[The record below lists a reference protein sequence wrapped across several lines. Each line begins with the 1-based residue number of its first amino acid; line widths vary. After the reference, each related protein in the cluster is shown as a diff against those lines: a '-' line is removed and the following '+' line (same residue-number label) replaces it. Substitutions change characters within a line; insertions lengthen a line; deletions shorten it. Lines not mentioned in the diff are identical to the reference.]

1 MDQVHRDTGCK
12 VDALHLTN
20 VLFSQIVKYK
30 NKEMKYFHVVVLF
43 SLIIIGDG
51 ELWYSATGID
61 KDKAK
66 STKAYDTEYLQ
77 TEGGFVPLIVKNFTK
92 SVDIDPNKWHFK
104 RKKLDL
110 NYAQNSNLSV
120 AAHPNATLL
129 RYLNNVRIINVAQTK
144 KTNNK
149 LIRKKCRPMSNKK
162 LLGKGRTRFLEVF
175 EVVEFEHVAC
185 ISSSGLEGT
194 CLPENECQNT
204 KGSPMGT
211 CADGYGTCCV
221 IEFKCDD
228 HTVASSGWFT
238 NPGFPSPS
246 TERLSCALSI
256 HKSSE
261 DIKQLRLDFM
271 NFELL
276 PPTGGTC
283 QEDQFIVSGQNV
295 NNMIPIICGVNTGQH
310 IYIEV
315 GETEGPIILAIQT
328 VSPDS
333 RLFSIK
339 ITQVSVTDELAAPTG
354 CFQYFTETQ
363 GIIESLNYRD
373 KSDIGI
379 ARTPQYLNNLNYAI
393 CISRAAQTCSVTY
406 TNSNYYMQI
415 VNYDADGL
423 PVIPKGQAGVEIFNC
438 PSDWLLISATRL
450 CGERLNDGSVVQ
462 DFSLDA
468 PVTDYGAGPIV
479 VWFRTDEGYV
489 GRGFQLRYQQ
499 NACS

>member
-339 ITQVSVTDELAAPTG
+339 
-354 CFQYFTETQ
+354 
-363 GIIESLNYRD
+363 
-373 KSDIGI
+373 
-379 ARTPQYLNNLNYAI
+379 NNLNYAI